1 MSKLA
6 KAAKGMVASL
16 PVLCVVV
23 IVLRQVHWISNRVT
37 IVIFFESLIPLATA
51 KAFLEL
57 REREERAK
65 QIDLTR

>member
-6 KAAKGMVASL
+6 KTAKGMVASL

-37 IVIFFESLIPLATA
+37 IVIFFASLIPLAAA

-57 REREERAK
+57 REREESSK
-65 QIDLTR
+65 QIDVTR